1 MVQEWAWRI
10 GMFIFSVV
18 PGIIGGGIVYHF
30 IPRWSA
36 VVIYEILLLFLLS
49 WVLVEG
55 TKRAPSESH

>member
-1 MVQEWAWRI
+1 MGLA
-10 GMFIFSVV
+10 FIFTVV

-36 VVIYEILLLFLLS
+36 VAIYEILLLFLLS